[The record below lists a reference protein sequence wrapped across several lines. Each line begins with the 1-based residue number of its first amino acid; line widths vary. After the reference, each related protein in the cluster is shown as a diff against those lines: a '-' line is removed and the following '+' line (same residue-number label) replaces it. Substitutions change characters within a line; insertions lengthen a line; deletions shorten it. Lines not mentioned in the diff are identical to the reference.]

1 MSCCVSLVSDTKN
14 YIELTSFF
22 GVNDNRGSYTRIM
35 NSIESNYNAYVH
47 SIDPVLALNF
57 TGEKSNNTYMC
68 HALSSLLFG
77 EIESQALNFTGRS
90 SNTSVSI
97 IFSEILN
104 GANFT
109 LNYTNGILTIQLVGN
124 ENYTFIFDLNTGL
137 VYDLT
142 NYENFTYKGAISCE
156 SNGNCPYLFAYTLV
170 GNLYDAMRYKGDL
183 TYHGPEV
190 KLSDNDKKIL
200 AEMGGAFSIA
210 GAAIAV
216 PYAISS
222 VELIMAGAII
232 TSSVALPILLCVSL
246 VVVGF
251 ALYYYA
257 DEYELKR
264 TIGDVSSSFI
274 QDMVV

>member
-22 GVNDNRGSYTRIM
+22 GVNDNRDSYTRIM
-35 NSIESNYNAYVH
+35 NSIESSYNAYVH
-47 SIDPVLALNF
+47 SIDPFLALNF
-57 TGEKSNNTYMC
+57 TGENNNNTYLC
-68 HALSSLLFG
+68 RALSSLLFG

-90 SNTSVSI
+90 SNSSVSI

-124 ENYTFIFDLNTGL
+124 ENYTFIFDLNSGL

-183 TYHGPEV
+183 TYHGQEFKFSNETKHIITNVLTSLALESAIIIIGNTLPYLGLLALGASAPVLLPLLVAGALITGAYVLNYYDNECN
-190 KLSDNDKKIL
+190 NDKAMEETII
-200 AEMGGAFSIA
+200 GI
-210 GAAIAV
+210 
-216 PYAISS
+216 ISS
-222 VELIMAGAII
+222 L
-232 TSSVALPILLCVSL
+232 
-246 VVVGF
+246 
-251 ALYYYA
+251 
-257 DEYELKR
+257 
-264 TIGDVSSSFI
+264 
-274 QDMVV
+274 